1 MAKKV
6 TAVRKAKA
14 TKLPT
19 KSRRVAPPKP
29 VSAKEPEKRPEKPKG
44 ADTGSAEVQ
53 VNFMTER
60 IKELIAHLR
69 RHPKDFDSKRG
80 LLMIVGKRRRLLN
93 YLARKQP
100 KKYDKLVSSLKLKRS

>member
-1 MAKKV
+1 MAKKL
-6 TAVRKAKA
+6 TTVRAKTTKA
-14 TKLPT
+14 PT
-19 KSRRVAPPKP
+19 KIRRVAPAKP
-29 VSAKEPEKRPEKPKG
+29 APAKQPEKRPEKPKG

-53 VNFMTER
+53 VNFMTGR

-93 YLARKQP
+93 YLARTQP
-100 KKYDKLVSSLKLKRS
+100 KKYDKLVTSLKLKKS